1 MKTPRLRLWSLA
13 ICLSGLVGCTS
24 HGTLGGIAVTVVA
37 VNPAAPPA
45 PETQAV
51 LTLQFANENV
61 ASVAMDNSTHRL
73 LLNGT
78 YVGKATTTSP
88 EGLAAMAPLT
98 LKFPVNFENLALVRQ
113 LANAAGAKTTS
124 YRLESDMLVVFGDD
138 KIHVKSN
145 EQGTLDLSPL
155 AGAK

>member
-1 MKTPRLRLWSLA
+1 MKPPFLRLVSLA
-13 ICLSGLVGCTS
+13 VCLASLAGCAS

-37 VNPAAPPA
+37 VKPAAPPA

-51 LTLQFANENV
+51 LTLRYANENV

-73 LLNGT
+73 FLNDS
-78 YVGKATTTSP
+78 YVGKATSETPMGLP
-88 EGLAAMAPLT
+88 EMAPT
-98 LKFPVNFENLALVRQ
+98 KQEIPVTFENPALVRQ

-155 AGAK
+155 AGAR

>member
-1 MKTPRLRLWSLA
+1 MKNPLLRLVSLA
-13 ICLSGLVGCTS
+13 VCLSGLASCTS

-37 VNPAAPPA
+37 VKPAAAPA

-78 YVGKATTTSP
+78 YVGKAVTTSP
-88 EGLAAMAPLT
+88 EGLPAMAPTT
-98 LKFPVNFENLALVRQ
+98 LKIPVDFENPMLVRQ
-113 LANAAGAKTTS
+113 LANAAGAKAVS
-124 YRLESDMLVVFGDD
+124 YKLESNMLVVFGDD

-155 AGAK
+155 AGGK

>member
-1 MKTPRLRLWSLA
+1 MKTPLLRLLSLA

-37 VNPAAPPA
+37 VKPAAPPA
-45 PETQAV
+45 PETQGV

-78 YVGKATTTSP
+78 YVGQATTTAP
-88 EGLAAMAPLT
+88 EGLPAMAPIT
-98 LKFPVNFENLALVRQ
+98 LNIPVNFENPTLVRQ
-113 LANAAGAKTTS
+113 LANAAGAKTAS

-155 AGAK
+155 AGAR

>member
-1 MKTPRLRLWSLA
+1 MKNPLLRLVSLA
-13 ICLSGLVGCTS
+13 LCLSGLAGCTS
-24 HGTLGGIAVTVVA
+24 HGTLGGIAVTVVG
-37 VNPAAPPA
+37 VKPAAPPA

-78 YVGKATTTSP
+78 YVGKAVTTSP
-88 EGLAAMAPLT
+88 EGLPAMAPTT
-98 LKFPVNFENLALVRQ
+98 LKIPVDFENPMLVRQ
-113 LANAAGAKTTS
+113 LANAAGAKAVS
-124 YRLESDMLVVFGDD
+124 YKLESNMLVVFGDD

-155 AGAK
+155 AAAK